1 MYVEAESGI
10 RAKEERRE
18 QIQALLADVREGD
31 LVLVDKLDRWS
42 RDAEF
47 ILRTARQVHEAGAAF
62 FAISDNCDPGT
73 REGKFMLGVRA
84 SVAEDERE
92 RIRERLVGT
101 RRLLRDRGYYV
112 EGVPPYG
119 YVRQPEREKRNIL
132 AIDRKAAER
141 VRGMFEGVAG
151 GASLAD
157 VGAVYGV
164 SAWRVRSIVR
174 SRVYLGE
181 IQNTRGEWIKSFHE
195 AIVGVELWERANA
208 GLLER
213 RTWDQPRGET
223 REWILRDVAV
233 CLRCGAK
240 MGAAWAGQEGARRHY
255 YRCVRGCVA
264 KGPRANTGSYVPR
277 LEVEEAFAPMVVE
290 RMAELRE
297 ELAQEP
303 ARAVVA
309 PVAVDHEATRDKLRA
324 KRLRLLERHADGD
337 MNRDELRELLGK
349 VDGDMAKVEAKLGEA
364 RRPLPT
370 AKARAAMLREVKS
383 LAVAWRKA
391 DGEQRR
397 RMVRLLAHRV
407 AIAKGEAPVPTWK
420 TDDEMVRGVK

>member
-47 ILRTARQVHEAGAAF
+47 ILRTSRQVHEAGASF

-132 AIDRKAAER
+132 AIDPKAAER
-141 VRGMFEGVAG
+141 VRGMFAAVAG
-151 GASLAD
+151 GMSLAD
-157 VGAVYGV
+157 AGDMFGV
-164 SAWRVRSIVR
+164 NAWRVRSIVR

-195 AIVGVELWERANA
+195 AIIAPELWETANA
-208 GLLER
+208 GLLSR
-213 RTWDQPRGET
+213 RHWDKPRGET
-223 REWILRDVAV
+223 RDWILRDVAV

-240 MGAAWAGQEGARRHY
+240 MGAAWAGPDSAKRHY
-255 YRCVRGCVA
+255 YRCVRMCQA
-264 KGPRANTGSYVPR
+264 KGARVTTGSYVPR
-277 LEVEEAFAPMVVE
+277 REVEDAFTPMVME
-290 RMAELRE
+290 RLTELRD

-303 ARAVVA
+303 VRVVA
-309 PVAVDHEATRDKLRA
+309 PVAVDHEAQRDKLRA

-337 MNRDELRELLGK
+337 MSRDELRELLGK

-370 AKARAAMLREVKS
+370 AKARAAMLCEVKS

-420 TDDEMVRGVK
+420 TDDEMVRGTK